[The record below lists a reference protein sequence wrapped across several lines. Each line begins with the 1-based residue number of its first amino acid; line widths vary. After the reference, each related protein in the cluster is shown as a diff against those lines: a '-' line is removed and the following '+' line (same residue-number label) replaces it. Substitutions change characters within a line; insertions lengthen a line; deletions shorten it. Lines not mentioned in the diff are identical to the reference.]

1 MGQPAKRFE
10 DLIVWQKAH
19 FDVLSAYSTTSQI
32 RQESGV
38 EAVIPSG
45 VEAVIPSGVE
55 AVIPSGVEAVIP
67 SGVEG

>member
-19 FDVLSAYSTTSQI
+19 ADVLSAYATTSQI

-45 VEAVIPSGVE
+45 VEG
-55 AVIPSGVEAVIP
+55 
-67 SGVEG
+67 